1 VTEEAWEGSAAP
13 VHFSMGI
20 KFGLGPGESRHCVKC
35 CSDIFVLKKDTV
47 QKRETQKLFRNFRA
61 FCFTPETRAEG
72 KTLTSAAEIND
83 AGFDGRGP

>member
-47 QKRETQKLFRNFRA
+47 QKRETQNSFEISVL
-61 FCFTPETRAEG
+61 
-72 KTLTSAAEIND
+72 SASRQKHALKEK
-83 AGFDGRGP
+83 R